1 MILELL
7 IVLIYVA
14 CLMTLLLFAITQVV
28 LFHRFMSS
36 RKAWIKNQL
45 PPFRISDELP
55 FVTIQLPV
63 YNEQNVIEAL
73 LRHVAAID
81 YHKERIEIQ
90 VLDDSTD
97 ETTATIRS
105 LVQELNLKGIP
116 IKHLHRSNRIGF
128 KAGALKEGLE
138 QAKGEFIAIFDADF
152 LPQKDWLLRSMPYF
166 NNPKIGVVQTRWG
179 HINRSESILTKVQ
192 AFALDL
198 HFSLEQMGRQASG
211 VFMNFNGTAGIW
223 RKSCIENAGNW
234 SGTTLTE
241 DLDLSYRAQLKG
253 WKIVY
258 RPEIITPAELPESV
272 QAARSQQFRWN
283 KGGAQ
288 NFRQLWRPLWRHERL
303 GIKEKIFGTA
313 HLFSSSLF
321 FLVLLLI
328 LLSLPMLWIKNSH
341 PDWAWIFYLFQAF
354 GLTTL
359 LLAWAYT
366 GAYKMINTQRELS
379 WSRAFLDF
387 IVFFTLAIGLS
398 ANNAIA
404 VIQAYFGVKTPF
416 VRTPKSNPR
425 ASKTTEGLE
434 TKLRLKP
441 TTYYSSGGQL
451 FPAVLELTLM
461 IYAIFGL
468 ILANKM
474 GPEGDYGLAPFH
486 MLCVLG
492 FGYLFIKSIFTRS
505 KI

>member
-7 IVLIYVA
+7 IVLIYA
-14 CLMTLLLFAITQVV
+14 FCLLTLLLFAITQVV
-28 LFHRFMSS
+28 LFHKFLGARDQL
-36 RKAWIKNQL
+36 IKDQL
-45 PPFRISDELP
+45 PQFSVKDDLP
-55 FVTIQLPV
+55 KVTIQLPV
-63 YNEQNVIEAL
+63 YNELNVIKPL
-73 LRHVAAID
+73 LQHVAAID
-81 YHKERIEIQ
+81 YPEELIEIQ

-97 ETTATIRS
+97 GTTAIIKTMVAEFSTQGRTI
-105 LVQELNLKGIP
+105 
-116 IKHLHRSNRIGF
+116 HHFHRTHREGF
-128 KAGALKEGLE
+128 KAGALRAGLE
-138 QAKGEFIAIFDADF
+138 HAQGEFIAIFDADF
-152 LPQKDWLLRSMPYF
+152 LPQNDWLLRSMPYF
-166 NNPKIGVVQTRWG
+166 QDPKIGVVQTRWG
-179 HINRSESILTKVQ
+179 HINRNESILTQVQ

-198 HFSLEQMGRQASG
+198 HFSLEQMGRQAMG

-223 RKSCIENAGNW
+223 RKSCIKDAGNW

-253 WKIVY
+253 WKILY
-258 RPEIITPAELPESV
+258 RPEITTPAELPQTV

-288 NFRQLWRPLWRHERL
+288 NFKQLWRPLWCKKQL
-303 GIKEKIFGTA
+303 GLKEKIFGTA

-328 LLSLPMLWIKNSH
+328 VLSLPMLWIKNSH
-341 PDWAWIFYLFQAF
+341 PQWTWIFYLFQAF

-359 LLAWAYT
+359 LLVWAYT
-366 GAYKMINTQRELS
+366 GAYKLINTHRKLS
-379 WSRAFLDF
+379 WLRALLDF
-387 IVFFTLAIGLS
+387 LVFFTLAIGLS

-404 VIQAYFGVKTPF
+404 VIQAHLGVITPF
-416 VRTPKSNPR
+416 VRTPKINPMGTR
-425 ASKTTEGLE
+425 QRESSKTTLGY
-434 TKLRLKP
+434 RP
-441 TTYYSSGGQL
+441 NAYFSSGGQF
-451 FPAVLELTLM
+451 FPALLEFLLM

-468 ILANKM
+468 LLATKI